1 MKKFNLGTVAALAAA
16 VVLTAAFSGCSS
28 SSSDDGNEEEGKIES
43 VSIASSAEEVEAGTN
58 VTLTADVKGNISA
71 ENVTYNWKVTE
82 NAEYGTLSAAEGK
95 QVSLAL
101 KNTDENAHI
110 VKVTLTASNKNN
122 AENTATDDVYVKVK
136 GASGSTEL
144 PEDEKQL
151 EEEKKEDENQE
162 NQKTGG
168 VSVNV
173 TLNDETQYVTVKFV
187 DPTENGNET
196 KTFKVKSGEKVTDK
210 IPDWTREGYLLVW
223 SSSVDGITTESEIT
237 QDVTFTAGWS
247 SAHTVTF
254 KDTSAYKGDT
264 VKEDASVEVADGAA
278 IEESKIPGWKKT
290 HYTLSWNPS
299 LDLTAAV
306 TADATYTAVWTEDE
320 KFTVTFTDSD
330 SSNGN
335 EDVTQNVYS
344 GEKASVP
351 SWSKE
356 NYTLSWS
363 SSVDG
368 VSIDSVITQEVTFTA
383 NWTEKPKCSNCGTH
397 YDTQAEADACSK
409 QSGCPKFVAVAAGI
423 YDLTTGGKVFSKQ
436 SAGESQ
442 THNGITVT
450 CTIDSRGAN
459 LKTDKNGSN
468 GLITFAIASDMTL
481 TFTDSVSKG
490 VVISTTDGYVG
501 ESGTTK
507 SETLTSATKLK
518 LGAGNYTIVGATS
531 SSAKIASLTFAETAG
546 E

>member
-1 MKKFNLGTVAALAAA
+1 MKKFNLGTMAALAAA
-16 VVLTAAFSGCSS
+16 MVLTAAFSGCSS

-58 VTLTADVKGNISA
+58 VILTADVKGDISA

-122 AENTATDDVYVKVK
+122 AENTATDDIYVKVK

-173 TLNDETQYVTVKFV
+173 TLNDETQYFTVKFV

-196 KTFKVKSGEKVTDK
+196 KTFKVKSGENVTDK
-210 IPDWTREGYLLVW
+210 IPDWTREGSLLVW

-254 KDTSAYKGDT
+254 KDTSAYEGDT
-264 VKEDASVEVADGAA
+264 VKEDVSVEVADGAA
-278 IEESKIPGWKKT
+278 IEASKRPGWTKT
-290 HYTLSWNPS
+290 HYTLSWNPP
-299 LDLTAAV
+299 LDLTAV

-335 EDVTQNVYS
+335 ENVTQNVYS

-368 VSIDSVITQEVTFTA
+368 VSTDSEITQEVTFTA
-383 NWTEKPKCSNCGTH
+383 KWTK
-397 YDTQAEADACSK
+397 
-409 QSGCPKFVAVAAGI
+409 VVI

-436 SAGESQ
+436 SAGASQ

-450 CTIDSRGAN
+450 CTIDSKGAN

-468 GLITFAIASDMTL
+468 GSITFAIASDMTL
-481 TFTDSVSKG
+481 TFTDSASKG

-531 SSAKIASLTFAETAG
+531 SSAKIASLTFAEITG